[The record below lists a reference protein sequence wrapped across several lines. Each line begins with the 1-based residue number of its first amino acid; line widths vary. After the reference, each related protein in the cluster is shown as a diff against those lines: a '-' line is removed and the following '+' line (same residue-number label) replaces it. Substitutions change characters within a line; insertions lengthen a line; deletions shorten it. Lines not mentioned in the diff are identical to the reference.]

1 MKINYPFSAFFRGTT
16 FLYCTRAKFYLLI
29 VFFYHILTWNIYFP
43 CIEPFFS
50 VMYNR
55 VWASL
60 SSTLKSVLFHF
71 IQPSVVFHIET
82 SYLICIPNEVTGFL
96 KKWSIWL
103 KWINRTFALSW
114 RRSQSY
120 RKQSIDLQSKSLDWF
135 LYNRDLRHEREHIF
149 EMNKAW
155 TNVDHSCSTCA
166 KFSAKLTF
174 LTPWYARTR
183 T

>member
-1 MKINYPFSAFFRGTT
+1 MRFIKSTYFSAFFRGTT

-43 CIEPFFS
+43 CIEPFFN
-50 VMYNR
+50 VIYER

-60 SSTLKSVLFHF
+60 SSTSKSVLFHF

-82 SYLICIPNEVTGFL
+82 SYLICIPNEGTGFL

-103 KWINRTFALSW
+103 KWVNRTFALSW
-114 RRSQSY
+114 RSSQSY
-120 RKQSIDLQSKSLDWF
+120 RK
-135 LYNRDLRHEREHIF
+135 HIF
-149 EMNKAW
+149 ELSKAW
-155 TNVDHSCSTCA
+155 TNADHSCSTCA
-166 KFSAKLTF
+166 KFSTKLTF